1 MKEKILVIGGTGF
14 IGSHV
19 LKNLSKKTSIYSFF
33 LIEKKKQT

>member
-19 LKNLSKKTSIYSFF
+19 LKNLSKKNLFF
-33 LIEKKKQT
+33 FPYRKKKKQT